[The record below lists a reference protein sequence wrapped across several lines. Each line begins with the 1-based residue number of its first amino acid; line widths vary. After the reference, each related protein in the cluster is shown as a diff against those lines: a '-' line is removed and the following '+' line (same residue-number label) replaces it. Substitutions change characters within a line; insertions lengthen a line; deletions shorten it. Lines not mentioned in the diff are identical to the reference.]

1 MKSMTAFAR
10 HQCDADWGQIIWE
23 IRSVNHRY
31 LEIHFRLPES
41 WRELE
46 MPLREMVKRHLSRGK
61 VELNLTMQLSGEAQ
75 IPSLNDA
82 VLNGLIE
89 VIHEVRLRL
98 PAASHL
104 NAVEI
109 LQWPGVIAE
118 PQLDRENMKTAF
130 IACAEQ
136 ALVQLD
142 QARLQEGLALK
153 RLITERLDAIEQIV
167 ERLRPV
173 VPEAVKAHEA
183 KLRERIAQLASEVDE
198 TRLAQEVAIMAQ
210 KMDVAEELD
219 RLLTNVSHVR
229 KALEQTGPVG
239 RRLDFLMQ
247 ELNREANTLGSKAA
261 DIRLTEAAVELKV
274 LIEQMREQIQ
284 NVE

>member
-10 HQCDADWGQIIWE
+10 QQCDTDWGQITWE

-31 LEIHFRLPES
+31 LEAHFRLPDS

-46 MPLREMVKRHLSRGK
+46 MPMREQIKHHLSRGK
-61 VELNLTMQLSGEAQ
+61 VELTLSLQLSAEAQ
-75 IPSLNDA
+75 VPTLNDT
-82 VLNGLIE
+82 VLDGLIE
-89 VIHEVRLRL
+89 VIRQVRLRL

-118 PQLDRENMKTAF
+118 PALERKRMQADILS
-130 IACAEQ
+130 CAEQ
-136 ALVQLD
+136 ALTQLGRVRSD
-142 QARLQEGLALK
+142 EGKALK
-153 RLITERLDAIEQIV
+153 RLIEARLDAIEQIV
-167 ERLRPV
+167 QKLHPV
-173 VPEAVKAHEA
+173 VPEAVKAYEA
-183 KLRERIAQLASEVDE
+183 KLRERIAQLTEEVDE
-198 TRLAQEVAIMAQ
+198 TRLAQEVAIIAQ
-210 KMDVAEELD
+210 KMDIAEELD
-219 RLLTNVSHVR
+219 RLLTNVAHVR
-229 KALEQTGPVG
+229 KALNQEGPVG

-261 DIRLTEAAVELKV
+261 DMRLTEAAVELKV

>member
-10 HQCDADWGQIIWE
+10 QQCDTDWGHITWE

-31 LEIHFRLPES
+31 LETYFRLPDS

-46 MPLREMVKRHLSRGK
+46 MPLRETIKRHLSRGK
-61 VELNLTMQLSGEAQ
+61 VELTLTLQLSGEAQ
-75 IPSLNDA
+75 VPHLNDT
-82 VLNGLIE
+82 VLDGLIE
-89 VIHEVRLRL
+89 VIREVRLRL

-118 PQLDRENMKTAF
+118 PPLDRQRMQADLLS
-130 IACAEQ
+130 CAEQ
-136 ALVQLD
+136 ALNQLD
-142 QARLQEGLALK
+142 QVRRDEGEALK
-153 RLITERLDAIEQIV
+153 HLIETRLDTIEQIV
-167 ERLRPV
+167 QQLRPV
-173 VPEAVKAHEA
+173 VPEVVKAYEA
-183 KLRERIAQLASEVDE
+183 KLRQRIAQLSAEVDE
-198 TRLAQEVAIMAQ
+198 TRLAQEVAMMAQ

-229 KALEQTGPVG
+229 KTLNQTGPVG

-247 ELNREANTLGSKAA
+247 ELNREANTLGAKAA
-261 DIRLTEAAVELKV
+261 DMRLTEAAVELKV